1 MGIARF
7 RSFLA
12 FSVIGSA
19 TLMPLLVLPAM
30 IGVLVDNAGM
40 SDSSAGFS
48 ASANFLAS
56 AVIGLILAVRI
67 HHVDLRKLCRIVLL
81 VAIAADVASAFT
93 AGDSTVFFATR
104 IGAGL
109 ALGAAYVASVAAFA
123 RQDDY
128 ERGFGIFVTL
138 QFVISGVGL
147 YIIPVYADALGAKGL
162 FLLFAALDFIAFSL
176 VGCMPSGVV
185 ATKEKDG
192 PSEFAMLLKYSAILA
207 ILGFTMFEA
216 ANNAQFAFIERFG
229 VALSISDHQ
238 IGMALLVGSLI
249 GIPGAF
255 CIVLVGGRF
264 GTLSPLL
271 LGISIGVIG
280 MIALFFA
287 KDYGAYLFGSC
298 CMGFSWAFSLPFIQ
312 SLLATIDR
320 KGSAIAAGSSFATFG
335 SALGPG
341 IASVIVIGGKYTHVF
356 LFSIMLFVVA
366 ITFFVCADHMRKQSR

>member
-1 MGIARF
+1 
-7 RSFLA
+7 
-12 FSVIGSA
+12 
-19 TLMPLLVLPAM
+19 MPLLVLPAM

-56 AVIGLILAVRI
+56 AVIGLILAIRI

-93 AGDSTVFFATR
+93 AGDSTIFFATR

-341 IASVIVIGGKYTHVF
+341 IASVIVIGGEYTHVF
-356 LFSIMLFVVA
+356 LFSIMSFVVA
-366 ITFFVCADHMRKQSR
+366 ITLFVFADHMRKHLR